1 MRVVLML
8 SAPITQSAAR
18 LASPPV
24 ASSASL
30 STAVLAPRTSCVA
43 VHGTVPPPADRDG
56 YRGVRFGL
64 DDLDDL
70 LALCEQSI
78 RLNWEPGHGGAVRR
92 STSVDRWTEALTD
105 GVCLGFRRYDGSIA
119 AAASLRTS
127 SPAVHAF
134 GNFVEDPGRGL
145 GSALLAHRIDLGRHL
160 GSESITVDV
169 LSWNHRSQAM
179 IERLGFR
186 WERSWESEW
195 EPGQTI
201 HRYRL
206 TY

>member
-1 MRVVLML
+1 ML
-8 SAPITQSAAR
+8 TFAPTITA
-18 LASPPV
+18 
-24 ASSASL
+24 
-30 STAVLAPRTSCVA
+30 
-43 VHGTVPPPADRDG
+43 PADRSG

-64 DDLDDL
+64 DDLGDL
-70 LALCEQSI
+70 LAVCEQAI
-78 RLNWEPGHGGAVRR
+78 RTHWAPGHDGAVRR
-92 STSVDRWTEALTD
+92 SVSVERWTEALTD

-127 SPAVHAF
+127 LPAVHAF
-134 GNFVEDPGRGL
+134 GNFVEDAGRGL
-145 GSALLAHRIDLGRHL
+145 GSALLAHRIELGREL

-169 LSWNHRSQAM
+169 LGWNHRSQAM

-201 HRYRL
+201 HGYRL
-206 TY
+206 RY